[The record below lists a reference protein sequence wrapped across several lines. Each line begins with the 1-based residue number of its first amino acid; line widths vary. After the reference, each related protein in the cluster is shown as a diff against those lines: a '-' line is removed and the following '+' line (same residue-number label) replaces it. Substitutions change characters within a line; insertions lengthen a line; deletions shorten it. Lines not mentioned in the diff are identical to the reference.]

1 MAGLTSSGAE
11 GSSSDDGIGGDGG
24 GKRENEGKITISS
37 VNILF
42 LCSNVGRIYR
52 THIYVYFNFADIGN
66 TYRQIMQCLM
76 RQLQQKYHRQ

>member
-52 THIYVYFNFADIGN
+52 TRIYMYIFSILLILGILIDRSCNA
-66 TYRQIMQCLM
+66 
-76 RQLQQKYHRQ
+76 